1 MGKLR
6 NFFKKI
12 APIILAVA
20 SFVVPGLPALVGNF
34 VMTAIGS
41 TAVISTAAASA
52 VGAATL
58 NATVGLIGGASP
70 EDIAKNI
77 GSTLLT
83 AGIGSAVT
91 DAIGPVSGAAARSA
105 TGAAL
110 AGGDIGNIA
119 RSAVAGAAGVGLTE
133 LTGSQAIGNT
143 ARSLLSGQS
152 PEQVAAAAIGGLGRD
167 IQTGAFQTEPPE
179 YAADMEGRPTGA
191 PDTEP
196 GAEIASQDIQPFT
209 ETPTYTDRLA
219 QALQTVPQL
228 YSMIQRPT
236 TPRISYGT
244 PSTSPN
250 TSFSNSFSETTRE
263 VPSENFG
270 VATTD
275 SAPAFSAPT
284 GGETTV
290 GGPSNALASGL
301 GTSAIGGRSVST
313 LASAPS
319 GAYRDPAGNVEDV
332 ETGGKRRMAWN
343 EASLRLKDALGV

>member
-1 MGKLR
+1 MKFR
-6 NFFKKI
+6 TFFRKI

-34 VMTAIGS
+34 VMTAAGS
-41 TAVISTAAASA
+41 TAVMSTAAASA
-52 VGAATL
+52 IGSATL

-70 EDIAKNI
+70 EQIAKNV
-77 GSTLLT
+77 GTTLLT
-83 AGIGSAVT
+83 AGIGGAV
-91 DAIGPVSGAAARSA
+91 AGELGPTAGAAARSA

-143 ARSLLSGQS
+143 ARSLLSGQA
-152 PEQVAAAAIGGLGRD
+152 PEQIAASAIGGLGRD

-196 GAEIASQDIQPFT
+196 GADIAAQDTQPFT

-219 QALQTVPQL
+219 QALQTAPQL
-228 YSMIQRPT
+228 YSLFQRPT
-236 TPRISYGT
+236 TPRV
-244 PSTSPN
+244 TSGGP
-250 TSFSNSFSETTRE
+250 SETPT
-263 VPSENFG
+263 
-270 VATTD
+270 A
-275 SAPAFSAPT
+275 AAPT

-290 GGPSNALASGL
+290 GGSSNALASGL
-301 GTSAIGGRSVST
+301 GTSAIGGRTVST

-319 GAYRDPAGNVEDV
+319 GAYKDPSGSVEDV

>member
-1 MGKLR
+1 MGRLRRFFRKL
-6 NFFKKI
+6 

-34 VMTAIGS
+34 VATVAGS
-41 TAVISTAAASA
+41 TSVLSGAAASA
-52 VGAATL
+52 IGSATL

-70 EDIAKNI
+70 ADIAKNI

-83 AGIGSAVT
+83 AGIGGAV
-91 DAIGPVSGAAARSA
+91 AGELGPTAGAAARSA

-110 AGGDIGNIA
+110 AGGDIGNVM

-133 LTGSQAIGNT
+133 LTGSQVIGNT
-143 ARSLLSGQS
+143 ARSLLSGQA

-167 IQTGAFQTEPPE
+167 IQRGVFQTEPPE

-196 GAEIASQDIQPFT
+196 GAEITAED
-209 ETPTYTDRLA
+209 TPQFEAPSYTDRLA
-219 QALQTVPQL
+219 QALQTAPQL
-228 YSMIQRPT
+228 YSLFQRPES
-236 TPRISYGT
+236 PRA
-244 PSTSPN
+244 
-250 TSFSNSFSETTRE
+250 
-263 VPSENFG
+263 VPS
-270 VATTD
+270 AP
-275 SAPAFSAPT
+275 SAPSEAPAPTAAAPT

-290 GGPSNALASGL
+290 GGSSNALASGL
-301 GTSAIGGRSVST
+301 GTSAIGGRTVST

-319 GAYRDPAGNVEDV
+319 GAYRDPSGSVEDV

>member
-1 MGKLR
+1 MKLR
-6 NFFKKI
+6 NFFRKL
-12 APIILAVA
+12 APIVLAVA

-34 VMTAIGS
+34 VMAATVGSIPVLSTATAAAIGS
-41 TAVISTAAASA
+41 
-52 VGAATL
+52 ATL

-70 EDIAKNI
+70 ADIATNI

-91 DAIGPVSGAAARSA
+91 SEIGPISGAAARSA

-133 LTGSQAIGNT
+133 LTGSQAIGNV
-143 ARSLLSGQS
+143 ARSLFTGQA

-167 IQTGAFQTEPPE
+167 IQAGVFSTEPPE

-196 GAEIASQDIQPFT
+196 GAEITAEDTQTFT
-209 ETPTYTDRLA
+209 DTPTYTDRLA
-219 QALQTVPQL
+219 QALQTAPQL
-228 YSMIQRPT
+228 YSLFQSPSVPKT
-236 TPRISYGT
+236 YYTAPGT
-244 PSTSPN
+244 AP
-250 TSFSNSFSETTRE
+250 ET
-263 VPSENFG
+263 VPSE
-270 VATTD
+270 TP
-275 SAPAFSAPT
+275 SAAPT
-284 GGETTV
+284 GGETTA
-290 GGPSNALASGL
+290 GAPSNALASGL
-301 GTSAIGGRSVST
+301 GTSSIGGRTVST

-319 GAYRDPAGNVEDV
+319 GAYRDPSGNIEDI

>member
-6 NFFKKI
+6 RFFRRL
-12 APIILAVA
+12 APIVLAVA

-34 VMTAIGS
+34 VMAATVGSVPVLSTATAAAIGS
-41 TAVISTAAASA
+41 
-52 VGAATL
+52 ATL

-70 EDIAKNI
+70 ADIATNI

-91 DAIGPVSGAAARSA
+91 SEIGPISGAAARSA

-133 LTGSQAIGNT
+133 LTGSQAIGNV
-143 ARSLLSGQS
+143 ARSLFAGQA

-167 IQTGAFQTEPPE
+167 IQAGVFSTEPPE

-196 GAEIASQDIQPFT
+196 GAEIAFEDTQTFT
-209 ETPTYTDRLA
+209 DTPTYTSRLA
-219 QALQTVPQL
+219 QALQTAPQL
-228 YSMIQRPT
+228 YSLFQSPSV
-236 TPRISYGT
+236 PRVNYTAPGT
-244 PSTSPN
+244 APETVPS
-250 TSFSNSFSETTRE
+250 F
-263 VPSENFG
+263 VPSE
-270 VATTD
+270 TP
-275 SAPAFSAPT
+275 SAAPT
-284 GGETTV
+284 GGETTAGV
-290 GGPSNALASGL
+290 PSNALASGL
-301 GTSAIGGRSVST
+301 GTSSIGGRTVST

-319 GAYRDPAGNVEDV
+319 GAYRDPSGNIEDV

>member
-1 MGKLR
+1 MKFR
-6 NFFKKI
+6 TFFRRL
-12 APIILAVA
+12 APVLLAVA

-34 VMTAIGS
+34 VATVAGS
-41 TAVISTAAASA
+41 TSVLSGAAASA
-52 VGAATL
+52 IGSATL

-70 EDIAKNI
+70 ADIAKNI

-83 AGIGSAVT
+83 AGIGGAV
-91 DAIGPVSGAAARSA
+91 AGELGPTAGAAARSA

-110 AGGDIGNIA
+110 AGGDIGNVM
-119 RSAVAGAAGVGLTE
+119 RSAVAGAAGVGMTE

-143 ARSLLSGQS
+143 ARSLLSGQA
-152 PEQVAAAAIGGLGRD
+152 PEQIAAAAIGGLGRD
-167 IQTGAFQTEPPE
+167 IQTGAFQTQPPE

-196 GAEIASQDIQPFT
+196 GADIAAQDTQPFT

-219 QALQTVPQL
+219 QALQTAPQL
-228 YSMIQRPT
+228 YSLFQRPT
-236 TPRISYGT
+236 TPRVTYGGPSET
-244 PSTSPN
+244 PSPGPT
-250 TSFSNSFSETTRE
+250 
-263 VPSENFG
+263 
-270 VATTD
+270 A
-275 SAPAFSAPT
+275 AAPT

-301 GTSAIGGRSVST
+301 GTSAIGGRTVST

-319 GAYRDPAGNVEDV
+319 GAYRDPSGSVEDV